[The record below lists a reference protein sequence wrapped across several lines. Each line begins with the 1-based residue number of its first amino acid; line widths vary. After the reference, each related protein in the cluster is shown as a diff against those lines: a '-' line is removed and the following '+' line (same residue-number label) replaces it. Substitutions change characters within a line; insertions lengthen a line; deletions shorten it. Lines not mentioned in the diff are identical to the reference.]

1 MPSKIKHQSVN
12 IFEELSSVTENESK
26 SVEINIVL
34 MTEERDK
41 NEILTAEASKLPV
54 VDKACTKT
62 VAGEVWYMN
71 YIKYLPCEFKNQ
83 IQSVESNTLFK
94 FGDGHKVFS
103 DKKVTLLPNI
113 AGIVSLILN

>member
-83 IQSVESNTLFK
+83 IQSVESNTLSLEMGTKCFLTERSHS
-94 FGDGHKVFS
+94 FQI
-103 DKKVTLLPNI
+103 LL
-113 AGIVSLILN
+113 VLFH